1 LLVSKQGIVG
11 PPDASG
17 VEPCHPEFP
26 RTPGLSAVRLF
37 LIAALALL
45 FFSGL
50 GACAEYSDTAAP
62 EHPDLI
68 IVRRFATPRRIVTL
82 DPSLGFSLNRGKT
95 GVPPARRAAS
105 LARATAFIVADTMIQ
120 QLRDLGYDAVQSD
133 EAGPEPDALA
143 LVISGVF
150 RTINE
155 GHRRRFAAKDASVA
169 ASIEVASQMHGA
181 KPQRLKVLRMN
192 SRQISQQSGMHHEQG
207 LSSAAMR
214 LGGGIAHAI
223 AELAHRANWSVR
235 RHEGG

>member
-1 LLVSKQGIVG
+1 MQAALS
-11 PPDASG
+11 PA
-17 VEPCHPEFP
+17 
-26 RTPGLSAVRLF
+26 TPGSRELPGLFAVRLF

-62 EHPDLI
+62 GPPDLI

-82 DPSLGFSLNRGKT
+82 DPSLGFSLNRGKS

-133 EAGPEPDALA
+133 EAGPEPDARA

-155 GHRRRFAAKDASVA
+155 GHRRPFAAKDASVA

-181 KPQRLKVLRMN
+181 KP
-192 SRQISQQSGMHHEQG
+192 
-207 LSSAAMR
+207 
-214 LGGGIAHAI
+214 
-223 AELAHRANWSVR
+223 
-235 RHEGG
+235 